1 MTEQTSRLVIEIS
14 SEQAKKN
21 AEELSKE
28 LVKIFTGGE
37 KASDSTS
44 KLGKTIQVTS
54 NITQNFNTTVNN
66 TTKAVE
72 KQTQELA
79 KQEKQVDKTGVAI
92 KTLAGHL
99 AAFITINSTI
109 DKMDSYTGLQNRL
122 KLVTNSQTE
131 LNRAMNDTFAI
142 AQNTRQSWD
151 STAQIYQTFANNA
164 KTLGLS
170 MSQTAQLTETVSK
183 AVAISGS
190 SAASSEAALIQMSQA
205 ISAGVLRGEELNSVM
220 EQTPGLAKAIAEGMG
235 LTVGQLRSVAA
246 QGKITSEEL
255 VKALTKSKASVDNLF
270 SKTDITIGQS
280 ITLLNNELGKFVGE
294 AGQSS
299 GAAKTLADAIQL
311 LSQNLGPLA
320 DGAMV
325 VGIGYLT
332 KSFLDKA
339 VATRTAIAASV
350 QHQTSMLAE
359 QAATVELTGVEA
371 LRARQN
377 VVLAAQEVRSAEL
390 ALVNAK
396 SKDTQAL
403 ATQRLAAA
411 EVAHNVALKDSTI
424 ATAQYTLAQDAL
436 NKSKALGSKLLTAIG
451 GPIGALTLAAMGLAA
466 GYTYLQKRADEAN
479 KKLAEQTEVANKTK
493 EELLAL
499 QGVQKNG
506 AKSDLEDAF
515 RGQNKEL
522 KELNSLFNAHVIDLQ
537 NAYKGNVEI
546 VEISNKVRQGVL
558 SQEDAIKALNKLDF
572 ISPEQLK
579 QLQKD
584 NDLYREKLPVVQK
597 VQEAL
602 KVFGIDAELAGNK
615 ASNSAKGFN
624 DITKEAI
631 LTSDKVKNLSA
642 EIQKF
647 ISSSLTS
654 SMQNEERLKLY
665 NQGLSKESA
674 DIILKARE
682 AAGILGTDKQLPL
695 GTLAIL
701 GRELLTTTEIKKVE
715 EERSKSEKDR
725 TEELKKQQRIQE
737 QTIKSKTIDS
747 VIARGEGNYNSFNK
761 GKAGDSVGSKLNLVD
776 MTVGQIR
783 ALQKNGSIFAA
794 GKYQTIPSTLQGA
807 IDAGIVSIAEKFNAS
822 VQERIVQQYLLTA
835 KKDRG
840 NIEDYIKGK
849 SDNLTAANIDL
860 SKEFASVANPL
871 TGKSYYDGKAGNKAS
886 ISVKDAQNALKASRE
901 LYAQAIASGKSAQE
915 AWKAAFNSSISFVD
929 GSKTQKDIDKYT
941 KEQMDEAEQIQKTF
955 RAKSIQDEQD
965 FHDQLKKIR
974 ENSALSS
981 DEKKSYEA
989 QLTTRFEA
997 QKKLNNLQQDYELNG
1012 YKYTESQKL
1021 QYTYDT
1027 NVLRLDA
1034 EGKYSDEVKAEYIK
1048 AYKELHSFELTAY
1061 KQLQLDKLNE
1071 FKASLEQQTGE
1082 LQRAYF
1088 EVMAQNTMSQQ
1099 QLAMWQFQN
1108 QYGSAVGGAH
1118 DSYQNSVKDIN
1129 KKDDKDQYLIDAETR
1144 NEMLIAAQKNL
1155 EAQLLLI
1162 KMKGVEDER
1171 VLRQQ
1176 QQISN
1181 LSTYGTMFGGM
1192 ADLVKGYAG
1201 EASGAYRALFFAQK
1215 SFALAQAGMNVYKAA
1230 SDAFANEPGTIWQK
1244 IGAATLATVQ
1254 SGSLL
1259 SMIQAATPQGFAT
1272 GGLFTGSGQVRGGG
1286 TETSDSI
1293 NAKLSDYEFVTRA
1306 WAVKRIGVQNMN
1318 YMNRT
1323 GEMPYQREYEA
1334 LKMQFL
1340 MPNKSEIVPAFKD
1353 GGLVGVSRMSNADVE
1368 RRQFDSIQQNNSGS
1382 SAPTVNIYNSVSD
1395 KVGATTSWD
1404 GKELTVIIEDLKK
1417 QNEATMDRKIA
1428 QSWRDA
1434 ERQGGAL
1441 DRIKKGR

>member
-142 AQNTRQSWD
+142 AQNTRQSWE
-151 STAQIYQTFANNA
+151 SAAQVYQGFANNA
-164 KTLGLS
+164 KALGLS
-170 MSQTAQLTETVSK
+170 MSDTARLTETVSK

-190 SAASSEAALIQMSQA
+190 SAQASEAALIQFNQA
-205 ISAGVLRGEELNSVM
+205 LSSGTLRGEELNSVM

-235 LTVGQLRSVAA
+235 ITVGQLRSVAA

-280 ITLLNNELGKFVGE
+280 ITLLNNELGKFIGE

-396 SKDTQAL
+396 SKDAQAL

-411 EVAHNVALKDSTI
+411 EVAHNVALKESTI

-466 GYTYLQKRADEAN
+466 GYTYLQKRTEDAN

-515 RGQNKEL
+515 KGQNKEL

-682 AAGILGTDKQLPL
+682 AAGILGTNKQLPL
-695 GTLAIL
+695 GTLALL

-725 TEELKKQQRIQE
+725 TKELEKQLKTQQRLIGISGNSGIGTGAHLDVRYGGSRDGQKVSPE
-737 QTIKSKTIDS
+737 H
-747 VIARGEGNYNSFNK
+747 IARLQAGGKSLSSYRVSSDYGQRKAPTAGASSFHKGIDFAMPVGTPITTKVAVKDVKTAYDSKGGGYYSTVTFEDGVVLKLLHQSPSMQSKVKGGASTGTYGSYLAQDKAEAKTEKEIETLKANYYSLGEK
-761 GKAGDSVGSKLNLVD
+761 DEADHIKRVKDL
-776 MTVGQIR
+776 R
-783 ALQKNGSIFAA
+783 KNGLHS
-794 GKYQTIPSTLQGA
+794 L
-807 IDAGIVSIAEKFNAS
+807 IA
-822 VQERIVQQYLLTA
+822 
-835 KKDRG
+835 
-840 NIEDYIKGK
+840 
-849 SDNLTAANIDL
+849 
-860 SKEFASVANPL
+860 
-871 TGKSYYDGKAGNKAS
+871 
-886 ISVKDAQNALKASRE
+886 
-901 LYAQAIASGKSAQE
+901 
-915 AWKAAFNSSISFVD
+915 
-929 GSKTQKDIDKYT
+929 
-941 KEQMDEAEQIQKTF
+941 DE
-955 RAKSIQDEQD
+955 
-965 FHDQLKKIR
+965 
-974 ENSALSS
+974 N
-981 DEKKSYEA
+981 
-989 QLTTRFEA
+989 TRFEKTKQLRQFEFTMEVDGWRWVGEEKIKNDA
-997 QKKLNNLQQDYELNG
+997 YVKKLRVEASTDFNKKE
-1012 YKYTESQKL
+1012 
-1021 QYTYDT
+1021 
-1027 NVLRLDA
+1027 
-1034 EGKYSDEVKAEYIK
+1034 KAEAIK
-1048 AYKELHSFELTAY
+1048 SFEEQRDFELTAY
-1061 KQLQLDKLNE
+1061 RRLQQDRLNE

-1082 LQRAYF
+1082 LQRVYY

-1144 NEMLIAAQKNL
+1144 NVMLIAAQKNL

-1176 QQISN
+1176 QYASN
-1181 LSTYGTMFGGM
+1181 LSVYGSMFGQM
-1192 ADLVKGYAG
+1192 AELVKGYTS
-1201 EASGAYRALFFAQK
+1201 ESSNAYIALVSVQ
-1215 SFALAQAGMNVYKAA
+1215 KAA
-1230 SDAFANEPGTIWQK
+1230 NLTSAIMNGY
-1244 IGAATLATVQ
+1244 AAISAAWASAPFPYNIPNVTLATAETGVLQ
-1254 SGSLL
+1254 AA
-1259 SMIQAATPQGFAT
+1259 IQAVTPAFAT
-1272 GGLFTGSGQVRGGG
+1272 GGLFTGNGHVRGAG

-1293 NAKLSDYEFVTRA
+1293 NAKLSDNEFVTRA
-1306 WAVKRIGVQNMN
+1306 WAVNKIGVSNLN

-1323 GEMPYQREYEA
+1323 GELPFQREYEA
-1334 LKMQFL
+1334 LKSQFT
-1340 MPNKSEIVPAFKD
+1340 MPSATEAPKRFAE
-1353 GGLVGVSRMSNADVE
+1353 GGIVGVYNPDFERKQFEAIRNNAQNFNKPLSNPSQVNVNPQIVILDERKAVSEYLSSREGEQIILKTLKRNGYA
-1368 RRQFDSIQQNNSGS
+1368 
-1382 SAPTVNIYNSVSD
+1382 
-1395 KVGATTSWD
+1395 
-1404 GKELTVIIEDLKK
+1404 GK
-1417 QNEATMDRKIA
+1417 R
-1428 QSWRDA
+1428 
-1434 ERQGGAL
+1434 
-1441 DRIKKGR
+1441 

>member
-142 AQNTRQSWD
+142 AQNTRQSWE
-151 STAQIYQTFANNA
+151 SAAQVYQGFANNA
-164 KTLGLS
+164 KALGLS
-170 MSQTAQLTETVSK
+170 MSDTARLTETVSK

-190 SAASSEAALIQMSQA
+190 SAQASEAALIQFNQA
-205 ISAGVLRGEELNSVM
+205 LSSGTLRGEELNSVM

-235 LTVGQLRSVAA
+235 ITVGQLRSVAA
-246 QGKITSEEL
+246 TGSITSAEL
-255 VKALTKSKASVDNLF
+255 VKALTKAKASVDNLF

-339 VATRTAIAASV
+339 VATRTAIAASA

-396 SKDTQAL
+396 SKDAQAI

-411 EVAHNVALKDSTI
+411 EVAHNVALKESTI

-466 GYTYLQKRADEAN
+466 GYTYLQKRTDDAN

-515 RGQNKEL
+515 KGQNKEL

-695 GTLAIL
+695 GTLALL

-725 TEELKKQQRIQE
+725 TKELEKQIKTQQRLIGISGNSGIGTGAHLDVRYGGSRDGQKVSPE
-737 QTIKSKTIDS
+737 H
-747 VIARGEGNYNSFNK
+747 IARLQAGGKSLSSYRVSSDYGQRKAPTAGASSFHKGIDFAMPVGTPITTKVAVKDVKTAYDSKGGGYYSTVTFEDGVVLKLLHQSPSMQSKVKGGASTGTYGSYLAQDKAEAKTEKEIETLRANYYSLGEK
-761 GKAGDSVGSKLNLVD
+761 DEADHIKRVKDL
-776 MTVGQIR
+776 R
-783 ALQKNGSIFAA
+783 KNGLDS
-794 GKYQTIPSTLQGA
+794 L
-807 IDAGIVSIAEKFNAS
+807 IA
-822 VQERIVQQYLLTA
+822 
-835 KKDRG
+835 
-840 NIEDYIKGK
+840 
-849 SDNLTAANIDL
+849 
-860 SKEFASVANPL
+860 
-871 TGKSYYDGKAGNKAS
+871 
-886 ISVKDAQNALKASRE
+886 
-901 LYAQAIASGKSAQE
+901 
-915 AWKAAFNSSISFVD
+915 
-929 GSKTQKDIDKYT
+929 
-941 KEQMDEAEQIQKTF
+941 DE
-955 RAKSIQDEQD
+955 
-965 FHDQLKKIR
+965 
-974 ENSALSS
+974 N
-981 DEKKSYEA
+981 
-989 QLTTRFEA
+989 TRFEKTKQLRQFEFTMEVDGWRWVGEEKIKNDA
-997 QKKLNNLQQDYELNG
+997 YVKKLRVEASTDFNKKE
-1012 YKYTESQKL
+1012 
-1021 QYTYDT
+1021 
-1027 NVLRLDA
+1027 
-1034 EGKYSDEVKAEYIK
+1034 KAEAIK
-1048 AYKELHSFELTAY
+1048 SFEEQRDFELAAY
-1061 KQLQLDKLNE
+1061 RRLQLDKLNE

-1082 LQRAYF
+1082 LQRAYLDTL
-1088 EVMAQNTMSQQ
+1088 AQNRMSKP

-1108 QYGSAVGGAH
+1108 QFKGSINTAY
-1118 DSYQNSVKDIN
+1118 DSYEQSVKEIN
-1129 KKDDKDQYLIDAETR
+1129 KKDDKDQYLIVAEKR
-1144 NEMLIAAQKNL
+1144 NAMLIAAEKNL
-1155 EAQLLLI
+1155 QAQLLLI
-1162 KMKGVEDER
+1162 KAKGVEDEKA
-1171 VLRQQ
+1171 LRKVQFEDQ
-1176 QQISN
+1176 LSMWGGI
-1181 LSTYGTMFGGM
+1181 LSTGQNTFSQLAQSAKDGLGEQSSTYRTMFAM
-1192 ADLVKGYAG
+1192 QQAFSV
-1201 EASGAYRALFFAQK
+1201 ASSMVAAWTAYTT
-1215 SFALAQAGMNVYKAA
+1215 
-1230 SDAFANEPGTIWQK
+1230 AFADPSAMTLTQK
-1244 IGAATLATVQ
+1244 FAGGAAVMAALMPALTTI
-1254 SGSLL
+1254 GSI
-1259 SMIQAATPQGFAT
+1259 SMQGFAT
-1272 GGLFTGSGQVRGGG
+1272 GGLVRGPGSG
-1286 TETSDSI
+1286 TSDSI
-1293 NAKLSDYEFVTRA
+1293 PAYLSNGEHVATA
-1306 WAVKRIGVQNMN
+1306 WAVNRIGVANYD

-1323 GEMPYQREYEA
+1323 GELPFQREYEA
-1334 LKMQFL
+1334 LKSQFT
-1340 MPNKSEIVPAFKD
+1340 MPNSTDAPKRFAEGGIVGAYNPDFERKQFEAISRSNQQTQVQQPQTVENVVKVIMVKDEEEAKEHLYGKD
-1353 GGLVGVSRMSNADVE
+1353 GEKAWLYHLNRNKS
-1368 RRQFDSIQQNNSGS
+1368 
-1382 SAPTVNIYNSVSD
+1382 
-1395 KVGATTSWD
+1395 KV
-1404 GKELTVIIEDLKK
+1404 
-1417 QNEATMDRKIA
+1417 R
-1428 QSWRDA
+1428 
-1434 ERQGGAL
+1434 
-1441 DRIKKGR
+1441 

>member
-142 AQNTRQSWD
+142 AQNTRQSWE
-151 STAQIYQTFANNA
+151 SAAQVYQGFANNA
-164 KTLGLS
+164 KALGLS
-170 MSQTAQLTETVSK
+170 MSDTARLTETVSK

-190 SAASSEAALIQMSQA
+190 SAQASEAALIQFNQA
-205 ISAGVLRGEELNSVM
+205 LSSGTLRGEELNSVM

-235 LTVGQLRSVAA
+235 ITVGQLRSVAA
-246 QGKITSEEL
+246 TGSITSAEL
-255 VKALTKSKASVDNLF
+255 VKALTKAKASVDNLF

-299 GAAKTLADAIQL
+299 GAAKTLAEAIQL

-396 SKDTQAL
+396 SKDAQAL

-411 EVAHNVALKDSTI
+411 EVAHNVALKESTI

-466 GYTYLQKRADEAN
+466 GYTYLQKRTEDAN
-479 KKLAEQTEVANKTK
+479 KKLAEQTEVVNKTK

-515 RGQNKEL
+515 KGQNKEL

-572 ISPEQLK
+572 ISPDQLK

-725 TEELKKQQRIQE
+725 TKELERQQKLQVKQAVLLAGNNE
-737 QTIKSKTIDS
+737 QTRNMLRVYQSFRNAGLGDKQ
-747 VIARGEGNYNSFNK
+747 ARVMTAQVGRENDFRNSDMFGSHKDANNGYTNTGFISWQK
-761 GKAGDSVGSKLNLVD
+761 GRSTQLMQFLQ
-776 MTVGQIR
+776 GQGV
-783 ALQKNGSIFAA
+783 LDKNGKIQQS
-794 GKYQTIPSTLQGA
+794 Q
-807 IDAGIVSIAEKFNAS
+807 DALDAMAKFLMQEIA
-822 VQERIVQQYLLTA
+822 
-835 KKDRG
+835 
-840 NIEDYIKGK
+840 
-849 SDNLTAANIDL
+849 
-860 SKEFASVANPL
+860 
-871 TGKSYYDGKAGNKAS
+871 TGKSYGKTKNALNDDTLSYRELEKIVGQNFIGWDYNGKKLGKDKAAQHLSKQDNYFNQISKILGANPENVMSSIKDLSKFEDEAFKARAKTEEEIKQLQAKYDTEAIQRSKARDEEINQATILGQTQLLPK
-886 ISVKDAQNALKASRE
+886 IKERYDAQ
-901 LYAQAIASGKSAQE
+901 
-915 AWKAAFNSSISFVD
+915 
-929 GSKTQKDIDKYT
+929 DK
-941 KEQMDEAEQIQKTF
+941 
-955 RAKSIQDEQD
+955 
-965 FHDQLKKIR
+965 L
-974 ENSALSS
+974 
-981 DEKKSYEA
+981 A
-989 QLTTRFEA
+989 QLQIDED
-997 QKKLNNLQQDYELNG
+997 LNS
-1012 YKYTESQKL
+1012 YKWTENQKL
-1021 QYTYDT
+1021 VYTYQT
-1027 NVLRLDA
+1027 NKLRLDA
-1034 EGKYSDEVKAEYIK
+1034 EGKLNDDV
-1048 AYKELHSFELTAY
+1048 KELAKKTLDEQMLYETQKRLQANSLGIGQIQLDAQSYVRQKKNPLGFQQDQLDSETIKKY
-1061 KQLQLDKLNE
+1061 RELQLKYSSQRGDIFTLVDDENARNQQLLDAHEKFLIARKALDEKYQVDQQDIARNQFDAQLALYGRLLNTTSSTWGNMTQIMRDNAGEQSSIYKLM
-1071 FKASLEQQTGE
+1071 FGIQQTMAIATATIN
-1082 LQRAYF
+1082 AYQAYSS
-1088 EVMAQNTMSQQ
+1088 V
-1099 QLAMWQFQN
+1099 LAEP
-1108 QYGSAVGGAH
+1108 
-1118 DSYQNSVKDIN
+1118 
-1129 KKDDKDQYLIDAETR
+1129 LIP
-1144 NEMLIAAQKNL
+1144 IA
-1155 EAQLLLI
+1155 I
-1162 KMKGVEDER
+1162 KMPLANTILGLGMANVGMIAGQTIQGMAHNGIDNIPREGTWLLDGGER
-1171 VLRQQ
+1171 VLNPKQNQ
-1176 QQISN
+1176 DLTN
-1181 LSTYGTMFGGM
+1181 YLSTYRERQQFDAINQAKSGGEVVS
-1192 ADLVKGYAG
+1192 APVT
-1201 EASGAYRALFFAQK
+1201 
-1215 SFALAQAGMNVYKAA
+1215 VYV
-1230 SDAFANEPGTIWQK
+1230 
-1244 IGAATLATVQ
+1244 TVQ
-1254 SGSLL
+1254 ND
-1259 SMIQAATPQGFAT
+1259 
-1272 GGLFTGSGQVRGGG
+1272 G
-1286 TETSDSI
+1286 TSE
-1293 NAKLSDYEFVTRA
+1293 V
-1306 WAVKRIGVQNMN
+1306 
-1318 YMNRT
+1318 
-1323 GEMPYQREYEA
+1323 
-1334 LKMQFL
+1334 
-1340 MPNKSEIVPAFKD
+1340 KSEGASKEL
-1353 GGLVGVSRMSNADVE
+1353 GLVIGNGVRKI
-1368 RRQFDSIQQNNSGS
+1368 IQQECN
-1382 SAPTVNIYNSVSD
+1382 
-1395 KVGATTSWD
+1395 
-1404 GKELTVIIEDLKK
+1404 
-1417 QNEATMDRKIA
+1417 
-1428 QSWRDA
+1428 
-1434 ERQGGAL
+1434 QGGIL
-1441 DRIKKGR
+1441 DREFRRRR

>member
-79 KQEKQVDKTGVAI
+79 KQEKQVDKAGVAI

-142 AQNTRQSWD
+142 AQNTRQSWE
-151 STAQIYQTFANNA
+151 SAAQVYQGFANNA
-164 KTLGLS
+164 KSLGLS
-170 MSQTAQLTETVSK
+170 MSDTARLTETVSK

-190 SAASSEAALIQMSQA
+190 SAQASEAALIQFNQA
-205 ISAGVLRGEELNSVM
+205 LSSGTLRGEELNSVM

-255 VKALTKSKASVDNLF
+255 VKALTKAKASVDNLF

-377 VVLAAQEVRSAEL
+377 VILAAQEVRSAEL

-396 SKDTQAL
+396 SKDAQAL
-403 ATQRLAAA
+403 ATKRLAAV

-466 GYTYLQKRADEAN
+466 GYTYLQKRTDDAN

-572 ISPEQLK
+572 ISPDQLK

-602 KVFGIDAELAGNK
+602 KIFGVTTEMAGNK
-615 ASNSAKGFN
+615 ASNAAPLHDKQADSLNNVANAASNANNKLQAYIKSLNEQDYSNNLTIGYLNKGYSKEQAEALSKAWSEALAT
-624 DITKEAI
+624 DSIVTKEQ
-631 LTSDKVKNLSA
+631 
-642 EIQKF
+642 EQ
-647 ISSSLTS
+647 
-654 SMQNEERLKLY
+654 R
-665 NQGLSKESA
+665 
-674 DIILKARE
+674 ILKSVALEKQKSDLVNERNKKE
-682 AAGILGTDKQLPL
+682 KENTKELDKQ
-695 GTLAIL
+695 
-701 GRELLTTTEIKKVE
+701 KK
-715 EERSKSEKDR
+715 
-725 TEELKKQQRIQE
+725 LQE

-783 ALQKNGSIFAA
+783 SLQKNGSIFAA

-807 IDAGIVSIAEKFNAS
+807 IDTGIVSVAEKFNAS

-840 NIEDYIKGK
+840 SIEDYIKGK

-965 FHDQLKKIR
+965 FQDQLKKIR
-974 ENSALSS
+974 ENSALSG

-989 QLTTRFEA
+989 QLATRFEA
-997 QKKLNNLQQDYELNG
+997 QKKLNTLQQDYELNG

-1021 QYTYDT
+1021 QYAYDT

-1034 EGKYSDEVKAEYIK
+1034 EGKYSDEVKAKYIK

-1082 LQRAYF
+1082 LQRAYY
-1088 EVMAQNTMSQQ
+1088 EVMAQNRMSQQ

-1144 NEMLIAAQKNL
+1144 SQMLIKAEQNL
-1155 EAQLLLI
+1155 ETQLKLI
-1162 KMKGVEDER
+1162 RMKGVEDER

-1181 LSTYGTMFGGM
+1181 LSTYGAMFGGM

-1201 EASGAYRALFFAQK
+1201 EASGTYRALFFAQK

-1244 IGAATLATVQ
+1244 IGAAALATVQ

-1272 GGLFTGSGQVRGGG
+1272 GGHITGKG
-1286 TETSDSI
+1286 TGTSDDIPILASNGEFMI
-1293 NAKLSDYEFVTRA
+1293 RQAAVSKLGLVA
-1306 WAVKRIGVQNMN
+1306 LN
-1318 YMNRT
+1318 YMNKT
-1323 GEMPYQREYEA
+1323 GELPFQSEFNAAKYQFS
-1334 LKMQFL
+1334 L
-1340 MPNKSEIVPAFKD
+1340 PNKQPTEKFRD
-1353 GGLVGVSRMSNADVE
+1353 GGLIGVSRMSNADVE
-1368 RRQFDSIQQNNSGS
+1368 RRQFESIQQYSSGS

-1395 KVGATTSWD
+1395 KVGATASWD

-1441 DRIKKGR
+1441 DRVKKGR

>member
-37 KASDSTS
+37 RASDSTS

-92 KTLAGHL
+92 KTLASHL

-142 AQNTRQSWD
+142 AQNTRQSWE
-151 STAQIYQTFANNA
+151 SAAQVYQGFANNA
-164 KTLGLS
+164 KALGLS
-170 MSQTAQLTETVSK
+170 MSDTARLTETVSK

-190 SAASSEAALIQMSQA
+190 SAQASEAALIQFNQA
-205 ISAGVLRGEELNSVM
+205 LSSGTLRGEELNSVM

-235 LTVGQLRSVAA
+235 ITVGQLRTVAA
-246 QGKITSEEL
+246 TGSITSAEL
-255 VKALTKSKASVDNLF
+255 VKALTKAKASVDNLF

-359 QAATVELTGVEA
+359 QATTVELTGVEA

-377 VVLAAQEVRSAEL
+377 VVLATQEVRSAEL

-396 SKDTQAL
+396 SKDAQAL

-411 EVAHNVALKDSTI
+411 EVAHNIALKESTI

-466 GYTYLQKRADEAN
+466 GYTYLQKRTDDAN

-515 RGQNKEL
+515 KGQNKEL
-522 KELNSLFNAHVIDLQ
+522 KALNSLFNAHVIDLQ

-572 ISPEQLK
+572 ISPDQLK

-725 TEELKKQQRIQE
+725 TKELEKQIKTQQRLIGISGNSGIGTGAHLDVRYGGSCDGQKVSPE
-737 QTIKSKTIDS
+737 H
-747 VIARGEGNYNSFNK
+747 IARLQ
-761 GKAGDSVGSKLNLVD
+761 AG
-776 MTVGQIR
+776 
-783 ALQKNGSIFAA
+783 
-794 GKYQTIPSTLQGA
+794 
-807 IDAGIVSIAEKFNAS
+807 
-822 VQERIVQQYLLTA
+822 
-835 KKDRG
+835 
-840 NIEDYIKGK
+840 GK
-849 SDNLTAANIDL
+849 SL
-860 SKEFASVANPL
+860 P
-871 TGKSYYDGKAGNKAS
+871 
-886 ISVKDAQNALKASRE
+886 R
-901 LYAQAIASGKSAQE
+901 
-915 AWKAAFNSSISFVD
+915 
-929 GSKTQKDIDKYT
+929 
-941 KEQMDEAEQIQKTF
+941 
-955 RAKSIQDEQD
+955 
-965 FHDQLKKIR
+965 
-974 ENSALSS
+974 
-981 DEKKSYEA
+981 
-989 QLTTRFEA
+989 
-997 QKKLNNLQQDYELNG
+997 
-1012 YKYTESQKL
+1012 
-1021 QYTYDT
+1021 
-1027 NVLRLDA
+1027 
-1034 EGKYSDEVKAEYIK
+1034 
-1048 AYKELHSFELTAY
+1048 
-1061 KQLQLDKLNE
+1061 
-1071 FKASLEQQTGE
+1071 
-1082 LQRAYF
+1082 
-1088 EVMAQNTMSQQ
+1088 
-1099 QLAMWQFQN
+1099 
-1108 QYGSAVGGAH
+1108 
-1118 DSYQNSVKDIN
+1118 
-1129 KKDDKDQYLIDAETR
+1129 
-1144 NEMLIAAQKNL
+1144 
-1155 EAQLLLI
+1155 
-1162 KMKGVEDER
+1162 
-1171 VLRQQ
+1171 
-1176 QQISN
+1176 
-1181 LSTYGTMFGGM
+1181 
-1192 ADLVKGYAG
+1192 
-1201 EASGAYRALFFAQK
+1201 
-1215 SFALAQAGMNVYKAA
+1215 
-1230 SDAFANEPGTIWQK
+1230 
-1244 IGAATLATVQ
+1244 
-1254 SGSLL
+1254 
-1259 SMIQAATPQGFAT
+1259 
-1272 GGLFTGSGQVRGGG
+1272 
-1286 TETSDSI
+1286 
-1293 NAKLSDYEFVTRA
+1293 
-1306 WAVKRIGVQNMN
+1306 
-1318 YMNRT
+1318 
-1323 GEMPYQREYEA
+1323 
-1334 LKMQFL
+1334 
-1340 MPNKSEIVPAFKD
+1340 
-1353 GGLVGVSRMSNADVE
+1353 
-1368 RRQFDSIQQNNSGS
+1368 
-1382 SAPTVNIYNSVSD
+1382 
-1395 KVGATTSWD
+1395 
-1404 GKELTVIIEDLKK
+1404 
-1417 QNEATMDRKIA
+1417 
-1428 QSWRDA
+1428 
-1434 ERQGGAL
+1434 
-1441 DRIKKGR
+1441 

>member
-142 AQNTRQSWD
+142 AQNTRQSWE
-151 STAQIYQTFANNA
+151 SAAQVYQGFANNA
-164 KTLGLS
+164 KAIGLS
-170 MSQTAQLTETVSK
+170 MSDTARLTETVSK

-190 SAASSEAALIQMSQA
+190 SAQASEAALIQFNQA
-205 ISAGVLRGEELNSVM
+205 LSSGTLRGEELNSVM

-235 LTVGQLRSVAA
+235 ITVGQLRSVAA
-246 QGKITSEEL
+246 TGSITSAEL
-255 VKALTKSKASVDNLF
+255 VKALTKAKASVDNLF

-396 SKDTQAL
+396 SKDAQAL

-411 EVAHNVALKDSTI
+411 EVAHNVALKESTI

-466 GYTYLQKRADEAN
+466 GYTYLQKRTDDAN

-515 RGQNKEL
+515 KGQNKEL
-522 KELNSLFNAHVIDLQ
+522 KELNSLFNSHVIDLQ

-725 TEELKKQQRIQE
+725 TKELEKQLKTQQRLIGISGNSGIGTGAHLDVRYGGSRDGQKVSPE
-737 QTIKSKTIDS
+737 HMARLQAGGKSLSSYRVSSDYGQRKAPTAGASSFHKGIDFAMPVGTPITTKVAVKDVKTAYDSKGGGYYSTVTFEDGVVLKLLHQSPSMQSKVKGGASTGTYGSYLAQDKAEAKTEKEIETLRANYYSLGEKDEADHIKRVKDL
-747 VIARGEGNYNSFNK
+747 R
-761 GKAGDSVGSKLNLVD
+761 
-776 MTVGQIR
+776 
-783 ALQKNGSIFAA
+783 KNGLDS
-794 GKYQTIPSTLQGA
+794 L
-807 IDAGIVSIAEKFNAS
+807 IA
-822 VQERIVQQYLLTA
+822 
-835 KKDRG
+835 
-840 NIEDYIKGK
+840 
-849 SDNLTAANIDL
+849 
-860 SKEFASVANPL
+860 
-871 TGKSYYDGKAGNKAS
+871 
-886 ISVKDAQNALKASRE
+886 
-901 LYAQAIASGKSAQE
+901 
-915 AWKAAFNSSISFVD
+915 
-929 GSKTQKDIDKYT
+929 
-941 KEQMDEAEQIQKTF
+941 DE
-955 RAKSIQDEQD
+955 
-965 FHDQLKKIR
+965 
-974 ENSALSS
+974 N
-981 DEKKSYEA
+981 
-989 QLTTRFEA
+989 TRFEKTKQLRQFEFTMEVDGWRWVGEEKIKNDA
-997 QKKLNNLQQDYELNG
+997 YVRKLRVEASTDFNKKEKAEAIKSFEEQRDFELAAYRRLQQ
-1012 YKYTESQKL
+1012 
-1021 QYTYDT
+1021 
-1027 NVLRLDA
+1027 
-1034 EGKYSDEVKAEYIK
+1034 
-1048 AYKELHSFELTAY
+1048 
-1061 KQLQLDKLNE
+1061 DKLNE

-1082 LQRAYF
+1082 LQRAYY
-1088 EVMAQNTMSQQ
+1088 EVMAQNRMSQQ

-1108 QYGSAVGGAH
+1108 QYGSAVSGAH

-1129 KKDDKDQYLIDAETR
+1129 KRDDKDQYLIDAETR
-1144 NEMLIAAQKNL
+1144 SQMLIKAEQNL
-1155 EAQLLLI
+1155 ETQLKLI
-1162 KMKGVEDER
+1162 RMKGVEDER

-1176 QQISN
+1176 QYTDNISV
-1181 LSTYGTMFGGM
+1181 YGTMFGQMGE
-1192 ADLVKGYAG
+1192 LVRGYAG
-1201 EASGAYRALFFAQK
+1201 ESSGAYKTL
-1215 SFALAQAGMNVYKAA
+1215 LASQKAA
-1230 SDAFANEPGTIWQK
+1230 NLASAIMSGYTAISAAWSSAPFPANLP
-1244 IGAATLATVQ
+1244 AVAVATTKTGVL
-1254 SGSLL
+1254 
-1259 SMIQAATPQGFAT
+1259 QAAISSISGFSGGGYTGIGGKYDPAGIVHKGEVVFSQDDIKRWGGVGNVEAMRT
-1272 GGLFTGSGQVRGGG
+1272 GGLTGFSGGG
-1286 TETSDSI
+1286 YVTGNGKQDLNSSFPVLPSFNESRVIDSI
-1293 NAKLSDYEFVTRA
+1293 NKLNTNKDSAPVITINVNIQSD
-1306 WAVKRIGVQNMN
+1306 
-1318 YMNRT
+1318 
-1323 GEMPYQREYEA
+1323 
-1334 LKMQFL
+1334 
-1340 MPNKSEIVPAFKD
+1340 
-1353 GGLVGVSRMSNADVE
+1353 
-1368 RRQFDSIQQNNSGS
+1368 GS
-1382 SAPTVNIYNSVSD
+1382 SGVDVKGDASQNLKQFAQFIGTEVE
-1395 KVGATTSWD
+1395 KVIK
-1404 GKELTVIIEDLKK
+1404 KEC
-1417 QNEATMDRKIA
+1417 N
-1428 QSWRDA
+1428 
-1434 ERQGGAL
+1434 QGGVI
-1441 DRIKKGR
+1441 DREFRKRR

>member
-142 AQNTRQSWD
+142 AQNTRQSWE
-151 STAQIYQTFANNA
+151 SAAQVYQGFANNA
-164 KTLGLS
+164 KALGLS
-170 MSQTAQLTETVSK
+170 MSDTARLTETVSK

-190 SAASSEAALIQMSQA
+190 SAQASEAALIQFNQA
-205 ISAGVLRGEELNSVM
+205 LSSGTLRGEELNSVM

-235 LTVGQLRSVAA
+235 ITVGQLRSVAA
-246 QGKITSEEL
+246 TGSITSAEL
-255 VKALTKSKASVDNLF
+255 VKALTKAKASVDNLF

-299 GAAKTLADAIQL
+299 GAAKTLADAIKL

-377 VVLAAQEVRSAEL
+377 VVLAAQDVRSAEL

-396 SKDTQAL
+396 SKDAQAL

-411 EVAHNVALKDSTI
+411 EVAHNVALKESTI

-466 GYTYLQKRADEAN
+466 GYTYLQKRTDDAN

-515 RGQNKEL
+515 KGQNKEL

-725 TEELKKQQRIQE
+725 TKELEKQLKTQQRLIGISGNSGIGTGAHLDVRYGGSRDGQKVSPE
-737 QTIKSKTIDS
+737 H
-747 VIARGEGNYNSFNK
+747 IARLQAGGKSLSNYRVSSDYGQRKAPTAGASSFHKGIDFAMPVGTPITTNVAVKDVKTAYDSKGGGYYSTVTFEDGVVLKLLHQSPSMQSKVKGGASTGTYGSYLAQDKAEAKTEKEIETLKANYYSLGEK
-761 GKAGDSVGSKLNLVD
+761 DEADHIKRVKDL
-776 MTVGQIR
+776 R
-783 ALQKNGSIFAA
+783 KNGLHS
-794 GKYQTIPSTLQGA
+794 L
-807 IDAGIVSIAEKFNAS
+807 IA
-822 VQERIVQQYLLTA
+822 
-835 KKDRG
+835 
-840 NIEDYIKGK
+840 
-849 SDNLTAANIDL
+849 
-860 SKEFASVANPL
+860 
-871 TGKSYYDGKAGNKAS
+871 
-886 ISVKDAQNALKASRE
+886 
-901 LYAQAIASGKSAQE
+901 
-915 AWKAAFNSSISFVD
+915 
-929 GSKTQKDIDKYT
+929 
-941 KEQMDEAEQIQKTF
+941 DE
-955 RAKSIQDEQD
+955 
-965 FHDQLKKIR
+965 
-974 ENSALSS
+974 N
-981 DEKKSYEA
+981 
-989 QLTTRFEA
+989 TRFEKTKQLRQFEFTMEVDGWRWVGEEKIKNDA
-997 QKKLNNLQQDYELNG
+997 YVKKLRVEASTDFNKKE
-1012 YKYTESQKL
+1012 
-1021 QYTYDT
+1021 
-1027 NVLRLDA
+1027 
-1034 EGKYSDEVKAEYIK
+1034 KAEAIK
-1048 AYKELHSFELTAY
+1048 SFEEQRDFELTAY
-1061 KQLQLDKLNE
+1061 RRLQQDKLNE

-1082 LQRAYF
+1082 LQRAYY
-1088 EVMAQNTMSQQ
+1088 EVMAQNRMSQQ

-1118 DSYQNSVKDIN
+1118 DFYQNSVKDIN
-1129 KKDDKDQYLIDAETR
+1129 KKDDKDQFVNDAEKR

-1162 KMKGVEDER
+1162 KAKGVEDER
-1171 VLRQQ
+1171 VLQRQIQDERLNGYNSLLTQASSVWGGVTTMVKDATGEQSAAYKTMFLTQQAIAIAQAVISTELASTKALELGPILGVPAAALVRGLGYASVGLIAAQTIQGMAHNGIDNIPREGTWLLDGGERVLNPKQNQDLTNYLSSHRERQQ
-1176 QQISN
+1176 FEAINQAKS
-1181 LSTYGTMFGGM
+1181 GGEVVS
-1192 ADLVKGYAG
+1192 APVT
-1201 EASGAYRALFFAQK
+1201 
-1215 SFALAQAGMNVYKAA
+1215 VYV
-1230 SDAFANEPGTIWQK
+1230 
-1244 IGAATLATVQ
+1244 TVQ
-1254 SGSLL
+1254 NDG
-1259 SMIQAATPQGFAT
+1259 
-1272 GGLFTGSGQVRGGG
+1272 
-1286 TETSDSI
+1286 TSD
-1293 NAKLSDYEFVTRA
+1293 
-1306 WAVKRIGVQNMN
+1306 VK
-1318 YMNRT
+1318 T
-1323 GEMPYQREYEA
+1323 E
-1334 LKMQFL
+1334 
-1340 MPNKSEIVPAFKD
+1340 
-1353 GGLVGVSRMSNADVE
+1353 GGS
-1368 RRQFDSIQQNNSGS
+1368 
-1382 SAPTVNIYNSVSD
+1382 
-1395 KVGATTSWD
+1395 
-1404 GKELTVIIEDLKK
+1404 KELGNMIGNAVRKVLIE
-1417 QNEATMDRKIA
+1417 EC
-1428 QSWRDA
+1428 
-1434 ERQGGAL
+1434 RQG
-1441 DRIKKGR
+1441 RIIDQEFRKRR

>member
-21 AEELSKE
+21 AEDLSKE

-142 AQNTRQSWD
+142 AQNTRQSWE
-151 STAQIYQTFANNA
+151 SAAQVYQGFANNA
-164 KTLGLS
+164 KALGLS
-170 MSQTAQLTETVSK
+170 MSDTARLTETVSK

-190 SAASSEAALIQMSQA
+190 SAQASEAALIQFNQA
-205 ISAGVLRGEELNSVM
+205 LSSGTLRGEELNSVM

-235 LTVGQLRSVAA
+235 ITVGQLRSVAA
-246 QGKITSEEL
+246 TGSITSAEL
-255 VKALTKSKASVDNLF
+255 VKALTKAKASVDNLF

-396 SKDTQAL
+396 SKDDQAL

-411 EVAHNVALKDSTI
+411 EVAHNVALKESTI

-466 GYTYLQKRADEAN
+466 GYTYLQKRTDDAN

-493 EELLAL
+493 EELIAL

-515 RGQNKEL
+515 KGQNKEL

-572 ISPEQLK
+572 ISPDQLK

-725 TEELKKQQRIQE
+725 TKELEKQLKTQQRLIGISGNSGIGTGAHLDVRYGGSRDGQKVSPE
-737 QTIKSKTIDS
+737 H
-747 VIARGEGNYNSFNK
+747 IARLQAGGKSLSNYRVSSDYGQRKAPTAGASSFHKGIDFAMPVGTPITTNVAVKDVKTAYDSKGGGYYSTVTFEDGVVLKLLHQSPSMQSKVKGGASTGTYGSYLAQDKAEAKTEKEIETLKANYYSLGEK
-761 GKAGDSVGSKLNLVD
+761 DEADHIKRVKDL
-776 MTVGQIR
+776 R
-783 ALQKNGSIFAA
+783 KNGLHS
-794 GKYQTIPSTLQGA
+794 L
-807 IDAGIVSIAEKFNAS
+807 IA
-822 VQERIVQQYLLTA
+822 
-835 KKDRG
+835 
-840 NIEDYIKGK
+840 
-849 SDNLTAANIDL
+849 
-860 SKEFASVANPL
+860 
-871 TGKSYYDGKAGNKAS
+871 
-886 ISVKDAQNALKASRE
+886 
-901 LYAQAIASGKSAQE
+901 
-915 AWKAAFNSSISFVD
+915 
-929 GSKTQKDIDKYT
+929 
-941 KEQMDEAEQIQKTF
+941 DE
-955 RAKSIQDEQD
+955 
-965 FHDQLKKIR
+965 
-974 ENSALSS
+974 N
-981 DEKKSYEA
+981 
-989 QLTTRFEA
+989 TRFEKTKQLRQFEFTMEVDGWRWVGEEKIKNDA
-997 QKKLNNLQQDYELNG
+997 YVKKLRVEASTDFNKKE
-1012 YKYTESQKL
+1012 
-1021 QYTYDT
+1021 
-1027 NVLRLDA
+1027 
-1034 EGKYSDEVKAEYIK
+1034 KAEAIK
-1048 AYKELHSFELTAY
+1048 SFEEQRDFELTAY
-1061 KQLQLDKLNE
+1061 RRLQQDKLNE

-1082 LQRAYF
+1082 LQRAYY

-1108 QYGSAVGGAH
+1108 QYGSSIGGAY

-1129 KKDDKDQYLIDAETR
+1129 KKDDKDQFVNDAEKR

-1162 KMKGVEDER
+1162 KAKGVEDER
-1171 VLRQQ
+1171 VLQRQIQDERLNGYNSLLTQASSVWGGVTTMVKDATGEQSAAYKTMFLTQQAIAIAQAVISTELASTKALELGPILGVPAAALVRGLGYASVGLIAAQTIQGMAHNGIDNIPREGTWLLDGGERVLNPKQNQDLTNYLSSHRERQQ
-1176 QQISN
+1176 FEAINQAKS
-1181 LSTYGTMFGGM
+1181 GGEVVS
-1192 ADLVKGYAG
+1192 APVT
-1201 EASGAYRALFFAQK
+1201 
-1215 SFALAQAGMNVYKAA
+1215 VYV
-1230 SDAFANEPGTIWQK
+1230 
-1244 IGAATLATVQ
+1244 TVQ
-1254 SGSLL
+1254 NDG
-1259 SMIQAATPQGFAT
+1259 
-1272 GGLFTGSGQVRGGG
+1272 
-1286 TETSDSI
+1286 TSD
-1293 NAKLSDYEFVTRA
+1293 
-1306 WAVKRIGVQNMN
+1306 VK
-1318 YMNRT
+1318 T
-1323 GEMPYQREYEA
+1323 E
-1334 LKMQFL
+1334 
-1340 MPNKSEIVPAFKD
+1340 
-1353 GGLVGVSRMSNADVE
+1353 GGS
-1368 RRQFDSIQQNNSGS
+1368 
-1382 SAPTVNIYNSVSD
+1382 
-1395 KVGATTSWD
+1395 
-1404 GKELTVIIEDLKK
+1404 KELGNMIGNAVRKVLIE
-1417 QNEATMDRKIA
+1417 EC
-1428 QSWRDA
+1428 
-1434 ERQGGAL
+1434 RQG
-1441 DRIKKGR
+1441 RIIDQEFRKRR

>member
-479 KKLAEQTEVANKTK
+479 KKLEEQAAVAKRAK
-493 EELLAL
+493 DELLAL
-499 QGVQKNG
+499 QGLEKDDAINKMTAAFKLQNEALTESSSKLNMQLNAIEQLYKGNKDVVKVVQDARNGTISMTDAVAKFNQLRISKEIYNSVKANTTEFVKNATEATNTKNKLNLFGFEVELAGRKAQTAKNG
-506 AKSDLEDAF
+506 IDANTEALDKNASAAAKAATKLDAYIKSLNEQDYSNGLMVGYLNKGYSKEQAEALSKAWSEALATDSIVTKEQEQRILKSVALEKQKSDLVNE
-515 RGQNKEL
+515 RNKKEKENTKEL
-522 KELNSLFNAHVIDLQ
+522 DKQLKVLQVNEKVKANAAKYNFGGLEGKYGLPSGMLSAIHMIESRGNANAYNKGSGAAGGFQFLKGTGDQYGVKDRYNLAQSAEGAAKYLSYLLKLFN
-537 NAYKGNVEI
+537 GNVE
-546 VEISNKVRQGVL
+546 KAVR
-558 SQEDAIKALNKLDF
+558 AYHA
-572 ISPEQLK
+572 
-579 QLQKD
+579 
-584 NDLYREKLPVVQK
+584 
-597 VQEAL
+597 
-602 KVFGIDAELAGNK
+602 
-615 ASNSAKGFN
+615 
-624 DITKEAI
+624 
-631 LTSDKVKNLSA
+631 
-642 EIQKF
+642 
-647 ISSSLTS
+647 
-654 SMQNEERLKLY
+654 
-665 NQGLSKESA
+665 
-674 DIILKARE
+674 
-682 AAGILGTDKQLPL
+682 
-695 GTLAIL
+695 
-701 GRELLTTTEIKKVE
+701 
-715 EERSKSEKDR
+715 
-725 TEELKKQQRIQE
+725 
-737 QTIKSKTIDS
+737 
-747 VIARGEGNYNSFNK
+747 GEGNVQK
-761 GKAGDSVGSKLNLVD
+761 GKNL
-776 MTVGQIR
+776 
-783 ALQKNGSIFAA
+783 
-794 GKYQTIPSTLQGA
+794 GKYNNQYIKDYYGYMGGMGGFSGSSKDYESLLNDQ
-807 IDAGIVSIAEKFNAS
+807 VKMLEKSQEEAEKIRKDFMS
-822 VQERIVQQYLLTA
+822 KGLQE
-835 KKDRG
+835 
-840 NIEDYIKGK
+840 E
-849 SDNLTAANIDL
+849 
-860 SKEFASVANPL
+860 
-871 TGKSYYDGKAGNKAS
+871 
-886 ISVKDAQNALKASRE
+886 
-901 LYAQAIASGKSAQE
+901 QE
-915 AWKAAFNSSISFVD
+915 YK
-929 GSKTQKDIDKYT
+929 
-941 KEQMDEAEQIQKTF
+941 
-955 RAKSIQDEQD
+955 
-965 FHDQLKKIR
+965 DQLKKIR
-974 ENSALSS
+974 ENSALSG

-1034 EGKYSDEVKAEYIK
+1034 EGKYSDEVKAKYIK
-1048 AYKELHSFELTAY
+1048 AYKELHSLELTAY

-1082 LQRAYF
+1082 LQRAYY

-1144 NEMLIAAQKNL
+1144 SQMLIKAEQNL
-1155 EAQLLLI
+1155 ETQLKLI
-1162 KMKGVEDER
+1162 RMKGVEDER

-1176 QQISN
+1176 QYTDNISV
-1181 LSTYGTMFGGM
+1181 YGTMFGQMGE
-1192 ADLVKGYAG
+1192 LVRGYAG
-1201 EASGAYRALFFAQK
+1201 ESSGAYKTL
-1215 SFALAQAGMNVYKAA
+1215 LASQKAA
-1230 SDAFANEPGTIWQK
+1230 NLASAIMSGYTAISAAWSSAPFPANLP
-1244 IGAATLATVQ
+1244 AVAVATTKTGVL
-1254 SGSLL
+1254 
-1259 SMIQAATPQGFAT
+1259 QAAISSISGFSGGGYTGIGGKYDPAGIVHKGEVVFSQDDIKRWGGVGNVEAMRT
-1272 GGLFTGSGQVRGGG
+1272 GGLAGFSGGGFVTGSGKQELNSSFPVLPSFNESRVI
-1286 TETSDSI
+1286 DSI
-1293 NAKLSDYEFVTRA
+1293 NKPNTNKDSAPVITINVNIQSD
-1306 WAVKRIGVQNMN
+1306 
-1318 YMNRT
+1318 
-1323 GEMPYQREYEA
+1323 
-1334 LKMQFL
+1334 
-1340 MPNKSEIVPAFKD
+1340 
-1353 GGLVGVSRMSNADVE
+1353 
-1368 RRQFDSIQQNNSGS
+1368 GS
-1382 SAPTVNIYNSVSD
+1382 SSVDVKGDSNQNLKQFAQFIGTEVE
-1395 KVGATTSWD
+1395 KVIK
-1404 GKELTVIIEDLKK
+1404 KEC
-1417 QNEATMDRKIA
+1417 N
-1428 QSWRDA
+1428 
-1434 ERQGGAL
+1434 QGGVI
-1441 DRIKKGR
+1441 DREFRKRR

>member
-142 AQNTRQSWD
+142 AQNTRQSWE
-151 STAQIYQTFANNA
+151 SAAQVYQGFANNA
-164 KTLGLS
+164 KALGLS
-170 MSQTAQLTETVSK
+170 MSDTARLTETVSK

-190 SAASSEAALIQMSQA
+190 SAQASEAALIQFNQA
-205 ISAGVLRGEELNSVM
+205 LSSGTLRGEELNSVM

-377 VVLAAQEVRSAEL
+377 VVLAAQDVRSAEL

-396 SKDTQAL
+396 SKDAQAL

-411 EVAHNVALKDSTI
+411 EVAHNVALKESTI

-436 NKSKALGSKLLTAIG
+436 NKSKALGSKLLTAVG

-466 GYTYLQKRADEAN
+466 GYTYLQKRTDDAN

-695 GTLAIL
+695 GTLALL

-725 TEELKKQQRIQE
+725 TKELEKQLKVLQVNEKVKANAAKYNFDGLEGKYGLPSGMLSAIHMIESRGNANAYNKGSGAAGGFQFLKGTGDQYGVKDRYNLAQSAE
-737 QTIKSKTIDS
+737 GAAKYLSYLLKLFNGN
-747 VIARGEGNYNSFNK
+747 VEKAVRAYHAGEGNVQK
-761 GKAGDSVGSKLNLVD
+761 GKNL
-776 MTVGQIR
+776 
-783 ALQKNGSIFAA
+783 
-794 GKYQTIPSTLQGA
+794 GKYNNQYIKDYYGYMGGMGGFSGSSKDYESLLNDQ
-807 IDAGIVSIAEKFNAS
+807 VKMLEKSQEEAEKIRKDFMS
-822 VQERIVQQYLLTA
+822 KGLQE
-835 KKDRG
+835 
-840 NIEDYIKGK
+840 E
-849 SDNLTAANIDL
+849 
-860 SKEFASVANPL
+860 
-871 TGKSYYDGKAGNKAS
+871 
-886 ISVKDAQNALKASRE
+886 
-901 LYAQAIASGKSAQE
+901 QE
-915 AWKAAFNSSISFVD
+915 YK
-929 GSKTQKDIDKYT
+929 
-941 KEQMDEAEQIQKTF
+941 
-955 RAKSIQDEQD
+955 
-965 FHDQLKKIR
+965 DQLKKIR
-974 ENSALSS
+974 ENSALSG

-1034 EGKYSDEVKAEYIK
+1034 EGKYSDEVKAKYIK
-1048 AYKELHSFELTAY
+1048 AYKELHSLELTAY

-1082 LQRAYF
+1082 LQRAYY

-1144 NEMLIAAQKNL
+1144 SQMLIKAEQNL
-1155 EAQLLLI
+1155 ETQLKLI
-1162 KMKGVEDER
+1162 RMKGVEDER

-1176 QQISN
+1176 QYTDNISV
-1181 LSTYGTMFGGM
+1181 YGTMFGQMGE
-1192 ADLVKGYAG
+1192 LVRGYAG
-1201 EASGAYRALFFAQK
+1201 ESSSAYKTLIATQKAANLASAIMNGYTAISAAWAGKPFPANLIDV
-1215 SFALAQAGMNVYKAA
+1215 ALATTKAGVLQAA
-1230 SDAFANEPGTIWQK
+1230 
-1244 IGAATLATVQ
+1244 
-1254 SGSLL
+1254 
-1259 SMIQAATPQGFAT
+1259 IQAVTPGFYTGGYTGPGGKFDPAGVVHKGEVVFSQEDIKRWGGVGNVEAMRT
-1272 GGLFTGSGQVRGGG
+1272 GGLTGFSGGG
-1286 TETSDSI
+1286 YVTGNGKQELNSSFPVLPSFNESRVIDSI
-1293 NAKLSDYEFVTRA
+1293 NKPNTNKDFAPVITINVNIQSDGSSGVD
-1306 WAVKRIGVQNMN
+1306 VKGDASQNLKQFAQFIG
-1318 YMNRT
+1318 T
-1323 GEMPYQREYEA
+1323 E
-1334 LKMQFL
+1334 
-1340 MPNKSEIVPAFKD
+1340 
-1353 GGLVGVSRMSNADVE
+1353 VE
-1368 RRQFDSIQQNNSGS
+1368 RVI
-1382 SAPTVNIYNSVSD
+1382 
-1395 KVGATTSWD
+1395 K
-1404 GKELTVIIEDLKK
+1404 KEC
-1417 QNEATMDRKIA
+1417 N
-1428 QSWRDA
+1428 
-1434 ERQGGAL
+1434 QGGVI
-1441 DRIKKGR
+1441 DREFRRRR

>member
-37 KASDSTS
+37 RASDSTS

-92 KTLAGHL
+92 KTLASHL

-142 AQNTRQSWD
+142 AQNTRQSWE
-151 STAQIYQTFANNA
+151 SAAQVYQGFANNA
-164 KTLGLS
+164 KALGLS
-170 MSQTAQLTETVSK
+170 MSDTARLTETVSK

-190 SAASSEAALIQMSQA
+190 SAQASEAALIQFNQA
-205 ISAGVLRGEELNSVM
+205 LSSGTLRGEELNSVM

-235 LTVGQLRSVAA
+235 ITVGQLRTVAA
-246 QGKITSEEL
+246 TGSITSAEL
-255 VKALTKSKASVDNLF
+255 VKALTKAKASVDNLF

-359 QAATVELTGVEA
+359 QATTVELTGVEA

-377 VVLAAQEVRSAEL
+377 VVLATQEVRSAEL

-396 SKDTQAL
+396 SKDAQAL

-411 EVAHNVALKDSTI
+411 EVAHNIALKESTI

-466 GYTYLQKRADEAN
+466 GYTYLQKRTDDAN

-515 RGQNKEL
+515 KGQNKEL
-522 KELNSLFNAHVIDLQ
+522 KALNSLFNAHVIDLQ

-572 ISPEQLK
+572 ISPDQLK

-725 TEELKKQQRIQE
+725 TKELEKQIKTQQRLIGISGNSGIGTGAHLDVRYGGSCDGQKVSPE
-737 QTIKSKTIDS
+737 H
-747 VIARGEGNYNSFNK
+747 IARLQAGGKSLSSYRVSSDYGQRKAPTAGASSFHKGIDFAMPVGTPITTKVAVKDVKTAYDSKGGGYYSTVTFEDGVVLKLLHQSPSMQSKVKGGASTGTYGSYLAQDKAEAKTEKEIETLRANYYSLGEK
-761 GKAGDSVGSKLNLVD
+761 DEADHIKRVKDL
-776 MTVGQIR
+776 R
-783 ALQKNGSIFAA
+783 KNGLDS
-794 GKYQTIPSTLQGA
+794 L
-807 IDAGIVSIAEKFNAS
+807 IA
-822 VQERIVQQYLLTA
+822 
-835 KKDRG
+835 
-840 NIEDYIKGK
+840 
-849 SDNLTAANIDL
+849 
-860 SKEFASVANPL
+860 
-871 TGKSYYDGKAGNKAS
+871 
-886 ISVKDAQNALKASRE
+886 
-901 LYAQAIASGKSAQE
+901 
-915 AWKAAFNSSISFVD
+915 
-929 GSKTQKDIDKYT
+929 
-941 KEQMDEAEQIQKTF
+941 DE
-955 RAKSIQDEQD
+955 
-965 FHDQLKKIR
+965 
-974 ENSALSS
+974 N
-981 DEKKSYEA
+981 
-989 QLTTRFEA
+989 TRFEKTKQLRQFEFTMEVDGWRWVGEEKIKNDA
-997 QKKLNNLQQDYELNG
+997 YVKKLRVEASTDFNKKEKTEAIKSFEEQRDLELAA
-1012 YKYTESQKL
+1012 YRKL
-1021 QYTYDT
+1021 Q
-1027 NVLRLDA
+1027 V
-1034 EGKYSDEVKAEYIK
+1034 
-1048 AYKELHSFELTAY
+1048 
-1061 KQLQLDKLNE
+1061 DKLNA
-1071 FKASLEQQTGE
+1071 FKASLEQQTGDLE
-1082 LQRAYF
+1082 SAYF
-1088 EVMAQNTMSQQ
+1088 DVLAQNTMSKP
-1099 QLAMWQFQN
+1099 QLARWQLQN
-1108 QYGSAVGGAH
+1108 QYGNSIGNAY
-1118 DSYQNSVKDIN
+1118 DSYQNNIKDIN
-1129 KKDDKDQYLIDAETR
+1129 KKDENDQFINDAEKR
-1144 NEMLIAAQKNL
+1144 NEMLLKAEEEYQ
-1155 EAQLLLI
+1155 AQLKLI
-1162 KMKGVEDER
+1162 KLKGVEDEKALRR
-1171 VLRQQ
+1171 VQFQDQLSMWDG
-1176 QQISN
+1176 I
-1181 LSTYGTMFGGM
+1181 LSTGQNTFSQLAQSAKDGLGEQSSTYRTMFALQQGFS
-1192 ADLVKGYAG
+1192 V
-1201 EASGAYRALFFAQK
+1201 ASSMVAAWTAY
-1215 SFALAQAGMNVYKAA
+1215 AQA
-1230 SDAFANEPGTIWQK
+1230 FADPSKMTLTEKFAG
-1244 IGAATLATVQ
+1244 GAAVMAALMPALTTIA
-1254 SGSLL
+1254 SI
-1259 SMIQAATPQGFAT
+1259 SMQGFAT
-1272 GGLFTGSGQVRGGG
+1272 GGLVRGPG
-1286 TETSDSI
+1286 TGTSDSI
-1293 NAKLSDYEFVTRA
+1293 PAYLSNGEHVATA
-1306 WAVKRIGVQNMN
+1306 WAVNRIGVANYD

-1323 GEMPYQREYEA
+1323 GELPFQREYEA
-1334 LKMQFL
+1334 LKSQFT
-1340 MPNKSEIVPAFKD
+1340 MPSATEAPKRFAEGGIVGVYNPDFERKQFEAISRSNQQLQVQQPQTVENVVKVIMVKDEEEAKEHLYGKDGEKAWLYHFNRNKS
-1353 GGLVGVSRMSNADVE
+1353 
-1368 RRQFDSIQQNNSGS
+1368 
-1382 SAPTVNIYNSVSD
+1382 
-1395 KVGATTSWD
+1395 KV
-1404 GKELTVIIEDLKK
+1404 
-1417 QNEATMDRKIA
+1417 R
-1428 QSWRDA
+1428 
-1434 ERQGGAL
+1434 
-1441 DRIKKGR
+1441 

>member
-1 MTEQTSRLVIEIS
+1 MTERTSRLVIEIS

-109 DKMDSYTGLQNRL
+109 DKIDSYTGLQNRL

-142 AQNTRQSWD
+142 AQNTRQSWE
-151 STAQIYQTFANNA
+151 SAAQVYQGFANNA
-164 KTLGLS
+164 KALGLS
-170 MSQTAQLTETVSK
+170 MSDTARLTETVSK

-190 SAASSEAALIQMSQA
+190 SAQASEAALIQFNQA
-205 ISAGVLRGEELNSVM
+205 LSSGTLRGEELNSVM

-235 LTVGQLRSVAA
+235 ITVGQLRTVAA
-246 QGKITSEEL
+246 TGSITSAEL
-255 VKALTKSKASVDNLF
+255 VKALTKAKASVDNLF

-339 VATRTAIAASV
+339 VATRKAIVESV
-350 QHQTSMLAE
+350 QHQTSMFAE

-396 SKDTQAL
+396 SKDAQAL

-411 EVAHNVALKDSTI
+411 EVAHNVALKESTI

-466 GYTYLQKRADEAN
+466 GYTYLQKRTDDAN

-493 EELLAL
+493 EELIAL

-515 RGQNKEL
+515 KGQNKEL

-572 ISPEQLK
+572 ISPDQLK

-665 NQGLSKESA
+665 GQGLSKESA

-695 GTLAIL
+695 GTLALL

-725 TEELKKQQRIQE
+725 TKELEKQLKTQQRLIGISGNSGIGTGAHLDVRYGGSRDGQKVSPE
-737 QTIKSKTIDS
+737 H
-747 VIARGEGNYNSFNK
+747 IARLQAGGKSLSSYRVSSDYGQRKAPTAGASSFHKGIDFAMPVGTPITTKVAVKDVKTAYDSKGGGYYSTITFEDGVVLKLLHQSPSMQSKVKGGASTGTYGSYLAQDKAEAKTEKEIETLKANYYSLGEK
-761 GKAGDSVGSKLNLVD
+761 DEADHIKRVKDL
-776 MTVGQIR
+776 R
-783 ALQKNGSIFAA
+783 KNGLDS
-794 GKYQTIPSTLQGA
+794 L
-807 IDAGIVSIAEKFNAS
+807 IAE
-822 VQERIVQQYLLTA
+822 
-835 KKDRG
+835 
-840 NIEDYIKGK
+840 
-849 SDNLTAANIDL
+849 
-860 SKEFASVANPL
+860 
-871 TGKSYYDGKAGNKAS
+871 
-886 ISVKDAQNALKASRE
+886 
-901 LYAQAIASGKSAQE
+901 
-915 AWKAAFNSSISFVD
+915 
-929 GSKTQKDIDKYT
+929 
-941 KEQMDEAEQIQKTF
+941 
-955 RAKSIQDEQD
+955 
-965 FHDQLKKIR
+965 
-974 ENSALSS
+974 EN
-981 DEKKSYEA
+981 
-989 QLTTRFEA
+989 TRFEKTKQLRQFEFTMEVDGWRWVGEEKIKNDA
-997 QKKLNNLQQDYELNG
+997 YVKKLRVEVSADLNKKQKTESIKSIDEQREYEL
-1012 YKYTESQKL
+1012 EQF
-1021 QYTYDT
+1021 
-1027 NVLRLDA
+1027 RLT
-1034 EGKYSDEVKAEYIK
+1034 K
-1048 AYKELHSFELTAY
+1048 
-1061 KQLQLDKLNE
+1061 
-1071 FKASLEQQTGE
+1071 
-1082 LQRAYF
+1082 
-1088 EVMAQNTMSQQ
+1088 QQ
-1099 QLAMWQFQN
+1099 QLLQTKAFYMSELQLAKAKYDIEKRLIAQSNEDPAEKAFKTQMLELQN
-1108 QYGSAVGGAH
+1108 QVDMNRRLKDASMGWDSVRSQMDGSSARYQVGQERFNRMDA
-1118 DSYQNSVKDIN
+1118 SQNLFDT
-1129 KKDDKDQYLIDAETR
+1129 Q
-1144 NEMLIAAQKNL
+1144 IAD
-1155 EAQLLLI
+1155 
-1162 KMKGVEDER
+1162 VE
-1171 VLRQQ
+1171 RQEQ
-1176 QQISN
+1176 EP
-1181 LSTYGTMFGGM
+1181 G
-1192 ADLVKGYAG
+1192 ADLEKLAEVREQIWAAHNQRMIDIENQYQKDSLNLQLTQAQQLTGSFANMFRGILG
-1201 EASGAYRALFFAQK
+1201 ESSGAYKTMFAMQQG
-1215 SFALAQAGMNVYKAA
+1215 FALTQAGMNLWSSV
-1230 SDAFANEPGTIWQK
+1230 SDAYAKEPGTVWQK
-1244 IGAATLATVQ
+1244 VAAGAKAALDQGTFLA
-1254 SGSLL
+1254 
-1259 SMIQAATPQGFAT
+1259 MIQAITPQGFAT
-1272 GGLFTGSGQVRGGG
+1272 GGHITGKG
-1286 TETSDSI
+1286 TGTSDDIPIMASNGEFMI
-1293 NAKLSDYEFVTRA
+1293 RQAAVSKLGLVA
-1306 WAVKRIGVQNMN
+1306 LN
-1318 YMNRT
+1318 YMNKT
-1323 GEMPYQREYEA
+1323 GELPFQGEFNAAKYQFS
-1334 LKMQFL
+1334 L
-1340 MPNKSEIVPAFKD
+1340 PNNQHTEKFRD

-1368 RRQFDSIQQNNSGS
+1368 RRQFESIQQSNSML
-1382 SAPTVNIYNSVSD
+1382 AQP
-1395 KVGATTSWD
+1395 K
-1404 GKELTVIIEDLKK
+1404 VIIINQTSQPVEAATQWNGSELQVVLKEMQK
-1417 QNEATMDRKIA
+1417 KNEAMMDAKIEKRFMM
-1428 QSWRDA
+1428 SK
-1434 ERQGGAL
+1434 RQGW
-1441 DRIKKGR
+1441 

>member
-37 KASDSTS
+37 KANDSTS

-235 LTVGQLRSVAA
+235 ITVGQLRSVAA
-246 QGKITSEEL
+246 TGSITSAEL
-255 VKALTKSKASVDNLF
+255 VKALTKAKASVDNLF

-299 GAAKTLADAIQL
+299 GAAKTLAEAIQL

-396 SKDTQAL
+396 SKDAQAL

-411 EVAHNVALKDSTI
+411 EVAHNVALKESTI

-479 KKLAEQTEVANKTK
+479 KKLEEQAAVAKRAK
-493 EELLAL
+493 DELLAL
-499 QGVQKNG
+499 QGLEKDDAINKMTAAFKLQNEALTESSSKLNMQLNAIEQLYKGNKDVVKVVQDARNGTISMTDAVAKFNQLRISKEIYNSVKANTTEFVKNATEATNTKNKLNLFGFEVELAGRKAQTAKNG
-506 AKSDLEDAF
+506 IDANTEALDKNASAAAKAATKLDAYIKSLNEQDYSNGLMVGYLNKGYSKEQAEALSKAWSEALATDSIVTKEQEQRILKSVALEKQKSDLVNE
-515 RGQNKEL
+515 RNQKEKENTKEL
-522 KELNSLFNAHVIDLQ
+522 DKQLKVLQVNEKVKANAAKYGFENIESKYGILPGLLSGIHMQESRGNANAIGPMTKYGTAKGGFQFLDDTAKRFKLTGSDVFDLGKSAEAAAKYLQ
-537 NAYKGNVEI
+537 ILYQKFGSWDKAISAYHAGEGNVEKGTKI
-546 VEISNKVRQGVL
+546 GPVNRQYVLNVKGYIAGANGFDGSTKEFDSSVNDLVKFLQVKQDIELQYSSGEIQRKTEHEKKLADIQSHFSGDAYTKLERQENERFANENRLAELQFDLNVRGWNWTYEQRIQNEIDTQKVTI
-558 SQEDAIKALNKLDF
+558 SLNKEYSDIQKQIAKEEVDEKFAYELKKF
-572 ISPEQLK
+572 RETQLLK
-579 QLQKD
+579 QLEYSTQYTERVNTARDRIAQYSLNPFDYQKT
-584 NDLYREKLPVVQK
+584 
-597 VQEAL
+597 AL
-602 KVFGIDAELAGNK
+602 ASSQSQAY
-615 ASNSAKGFN
+615 ASNDKAYFDDIAKVEADYQNKQISQEQHFQKML
-624 DITKEAI
+624 DAQRLYKENEYAI
-631 LTSDKVKNLSA
+631 SLEYKRKEEDLA
-642 EIQKF
+642 KF
-647 ISSSLTS
+647 QQQNQLQIWSGLVSSSQTMWSQLT
-654 SMQNEERLKLY
+654 Q
-665 NQGLSKESA
+665 
-674 DIILKARE
+674 
-682 AAGILGTDKQLPL
+682 
-695 GTLAIL
+695 
-701 GRELLTTTEIKKVE
+701 
-715 EERSKSEKDR
+715 
-725 TEELKKQQRIQE
+725 
-737 QTIKSKTIDS
+737 
-747 VIARGEGNYNSFNK
+747 
-761 GKAGDSVGSKLNLVD
+761 
-776 MTVGQIR
+776 
-783 ALQKNGSIFAA
+783 
-794 GKYQTIPSTLQGA
+794 
-807 IDAGIVSIAEKFNAS
+807 
-822 VQERIVQQYLLTA
+822 
-835 KKDRG
+835 
-840 NIEDYIKGK
+840 
-849 SDNLTAANIDL
+849 
-860 SKEFASVANPL
+860 
-871 TGKSYYDGKAGNKAS
+871 
-886 ISVKDAQNALKASRE
+886 SVKDASGEQSASYKTMFAMQQAFSIAST
-901 LYAQAIASGKSAQE
+901 LIATHLAAMQVTADGANPTLFGKVTAHSAILAMGYAQAGLIASQA
-915 AWKAAFNSSISFVD
+915 
-929 GSKTQKDIDKYT
+929 
-941 KEQMDEAEQIQKTF
+941 
-955 RAKSIQDEQD
+955 
-965 FHDQLKKIR
+965 
-974 ENSALSS
+974 
-981 DEKKSYEA
+981 
-989 QLTTRFEA
+989 
-997 QKKLNNLQQDYELNG
+997 
-1012 YKYTESQKL
+1012 
-1021 QYTYDT
+1021 
-1027 NVLRLDA
+1027 
-1034 EGKYSDEVKAEYIK
+1034 
-1048 AYKELHSFELTAY
+1048 
-1061 KQLQLDKLNE
+1061 
-1071 FKASLEQQTGE
+1071 
-1082 LQRAYF
+1082 
-1088 EVMAQNTMSQQ
+1088 
-1099 QLAMWQFQN
+1099 
-1108 QYGSAVGGAH
+1108 
-1118 DSYQNSVKDIN
+1118 
-1129 KKDDKDQYLIDAETR
+1129 
-1144 NEMLIAAQKNL
+1144 IA
-1155 EAQLLLI
+1155 
-1162 KMKGVEDER
+1162 
-1171 VLRQQ
+1171 
-1176 QQISN
+1176 
-1181 LSTYGTMFGGM
+1181 
-1192 ADLVKGYAG
+1192 
-1201 EASGAYRALFFAQK
+1201 
-1215 SFALAQAGMNVYKAA
+1215 
-1230 SDAFANEPGTIWQK
+1230 
-1244 IGAATLATVQ
+1244 
-1254 SGSLL
+1254 
-1259 SMIQAATPQGFAT
+1259 GFAT
-1272 GGLFTGSGQVRGGG
+1272 GGLFTGSGQVRGAG

-1306 WAVKRIGVQNMN
+1306 WAVKRIGVENMN

-1340 MPNKSEIVPAFKD
+1340 MPNKSEIVPSLKD
-1353 GGLVGVSRMSNADVE
+1353 GGLVGVSRMSNAVVE

-1382 SAPTVNIYNSVSD
+1382 SAPTVNIYNNVSD

>member
-142 AQNTRQSWD
+142 AQNTRQSWE
-151 STAQIYQTFANNA
+151 SAAQVYQGFANNA
-164 KTLGLS
+164 KALGLS
-170 MSQTAQLTETVSK
+170 MSDTARLTETVSK

-190 SAASSEAALIQMSQA
+190 SAQASEAALIQFNQA
-205 ISAGVLRGEELNSVM
+205 LSSGTLRGEELNSVM

-235 LTVGQLRSVAA
+235 ITVGQLRSVAA
-246 QGKITSEEL
+246 TGSITSAEL
-255 VKALTKSKASVDNLF
+255 VKALTKAKASVDNLF

-396 SKDTQAL
+396 SKDAQAL

-411 EVAHNVALKDSTI
+411 EVAHNVALKESTI

-479 KKLAEQTEVANKTK
+479 KKLEEQAAVAKRAK
-493 EELLAL
+493 DELLAL
-499 QGVQKNG
+499 QGLEKDDAINKMTAAFKLQNEALTESSSKLNMQLNAIEQLYKGNKDVVKVVQDARNGTISMTDAVAKFNQLRISKEIYNSVKANTTEFVKNATEATNTKNKLNLFGFEVELAGRKAQTAKNG
-506 AKSDLEDAF
+506 IDANTEALDKNASAAAKAATKLDAYIKSLNEQDYSNGLMVGYLNKGYSKEQAEALSKAWSEALATDSIVTKEQEQRILKSVALEKQKSDLVNE
-515 RGQNKEL
+515 RNQKEKENTKEL
-522 KELNSLFNAHVIDLQ
+522 DKQLKVLQVNEKVKANAAKYNFGGLEGKYGLPSGMLSAIHMIESRGNANAYNKDSGAAGGFQFLKGTGDQYGVKDRYNLAQSAEGAAKYLSYLLKLFN
-537 NAYKGNVEI
+537 GNVE
-546 VEISNKVRQGVL
+546 KAVR
-558 SQEDAIKALNKLDF
+558 AYHA
-572 ISPEQLK
+572 
-579 QLQKD
+579 
-584 NDLYREKLPVVQK
+584 
-597 VQEAL
+597 
-602 KVFGIDAELAGNK
+602 
-615 ASNSAKGFN
+615 
-624 DITKEAI
+624 
-631 LTSDKVKNLSA
+631 
-642 EIQKF
+642 
-647 ISSSLTS
+647 
-654 SMQNEERLKLY
+654 
-665 NQGLSKESA
+665 
-674 DIILKARE
+674 
-682 AAGILGTDKQLPL
+682 
-695 GTLAIL
+695 
-701 GRELLTTTEIKKVE
+701 
-715 EERSKSEKDR
+715 
-725 TEELKKQQRIQE
+725 
-737 QTIKSKTIDS
+737 
-747 VIARGEGNYNSFNK
+747 GEGNVQK
-761 GKAGDSVGSKLNLVD
+761 GKNL
-776 MTVGQIR
+776 
-783 ALQKNGSIFAA
+783 
-794 GKYQTIPSTLQGA
+794 GKYNNQYIKDYYGYMGGMGGFSGSSKDYESLLNDQ
-807 IDAGIVSIAEKFNAS
+807 VKMLEKSQEEAEKIRKDFMS
-822 VQERIVQQYLLTA
+822 KGLQE
-835 KKDRG
+835 
-840 NIEDYIKGK
+840 E
-849 SDNLTAANIDL
+849 
-860 SKEFASVANPL
+860 
-871 TGKSYYDGKAGNKAS
+871 
-886 ISVKDAQNALKASRE
+886 
-901 LYAQAIASGKSAQE
+901 QE
-915 AWKAAFNSSISFVD
+915 YK
-929 GSKTQKDIDKYT
+929 
-941 KEQMDEAEQIQKTF
+941 
-955 RAKSIQDEQD
+955 
-965 FHDQLKKIR
+965 DQLKKIR
-974 ENSALSS
+974 ENSTLSS

-989 QLTTRFEA
+989 QLTTRFDA

-1118 DSYQNSVKDIN
+1118 DSYQNSIKDIN

-1144 NEMLIAAQKNL
+1144 SQMLIKAEQNL
-1155 EAQLLLI
+1155 ETQLKLI
-1162 KMKGVEDER
+1162 RMKGVEDER
-1171 VLRQQ
+1171 VLQRQIQ
-1176 QQISN
+1176 DERLNGYNSLLTQASSVWGGVTTMVKDATGEQSAA
-1181 LSTYGTMFGGM
+1181 YKTMFLTQQAIAIAQAVISTELASTKALELGPILGVP
-1192 ADLVKGYAG
+1192 AAALVRGLGYASVGLIAAQTIAGFSNGGYTGSGGKFDPAGIVHKGEVVFSQEDIARWGGVGKVEAMRKGNMIGFADGGYVTGNSKTQLNSSYPALPSFNESHILDSINTTSG
-1201 EASGAYRALFFAQK
+1201 EASISAPVT
-1215 SFALAQAGMNVYKAA
+1215 VYVTIQN
-1230 SDAFANEPGTIWQK
+1230 DGTSE
-1244 IGAATLATVQ
+1244 V
-1254 SGSLL
+1254 
-1259 SMIQAATPQGFAT
+1259 
-1272 GGLFTGSGQVRGGG
+1272 
-1286 TETSDSI
+1286 
-1293 NAKLSDYEFVTRA
+1293 
-1306 WAVKRIGVQNMN
+1306 
-1318 YMNRT
+1318 
-1323 GEMPYQREYEA
+1323 
-1334 LKMQFL
+1334 
-1340 MPNKSEIVPAFKD
+1340 KSEGASKEL
-1353 GGLVGVSRMSNADVE
+1353 GLVIGNGVRKI
-1368 RRQFDSIQQNNSGS
+1368 IQQECN
-1382 SAPTVNIYNSVSD
+1382 
-1395 KVGATTSWD
+1395 
-1404 GKELTVIIEDLKK
+1404 
-1417 QNEATMDRKIA
+1417 
-1428 QSWRDA
+1428 
-1434 ERQGGAL
+1434 QGGIL
-1441 DRIKKGR
+1441 DREFRRRR